1 MVIALDNYRRVGV
14 PLDQHSLGAVFGEL
28 EVVQT
33 LDTSTGR
40 AAGTRSER
48 KDDNSPLYG
57 GRNAHVSA
65 VMAVIPT
72 RRFDDFDKIDDFTQ
86 ERPMKARILRSPFAA
101 IPLPQEVFSSPEDE
115 QLNP

>member
-14 PLDQHSLGAVFGEL
+14 PPDQTSLGAVFGEL